1 VRKTIAE
8 RIFHI
13 RYAIRELVPL
23 AKQLEARGEK
33 IIYLNIGDPLK
44 YDFDTPGHIKEAL
57 HKAVL
62 EKHNYYSLSQGDPE
76 LREAIAYK
84 EKTWHG
90 VEIDPSDI
98 VVTQGVSEAIG
109 FVCAVLLNPGDELLV
124 PEPSYPLYNVYPQL
138 YGAKSVVY
146 QCSEENDWQPDIDD
160 IREKITGKTKGIV
173 IINPNNPTGAL
184 YEEKTVKEILDVA
197 AEHSLVVI
205 SDEIYDGIVFEG
217 TFKSTASLTKDTP
230 VIVLN
235 GFSKTFLMTGWRLGY
250 LYIRDPTEKY
260 REDLLQA
267 FIKMA
272 RCRLCAATP
281 IQKAAVAAL
290 RGPLDHLTEMIKKL
304 KERRDYVFKR
314 IKENSYLSSVKPKS
328 AFYIFPRIDV
338 QGTWK
343 NDRDFAEKLLLEEKV
358 LIVHGSGFGKVGKN
372 HFRAVFLPPTPIL
385 EEAFNRIEAFI
396 KKHKKQ

>member
-1 VRKTIAE
+1 MSKNIAE
-8 RIFHI
+8 RISYI
-13 RYAIRELVPL
+13 KYAIRELVPL

-44 YDFDTPGHIKEAL
+44 YDFDTPKHVKEAL
-57 HKAVL
+57 YKAVI

-90 VEIDPSDI
+90 VEVDPSDI

-109 FVCAVLLNPGDELLV
+109 FVCATLLNPGDELLV

-138 YGAKSVVY
+138 YGAKSTVY
-146 QCSEENDWQPDIDD
+146 KCSEDNGWQPDIDD
-160 IREKITGKTKGIV
+160 IKKKITERTKGIV

-184 YEEKTVKEILDVA
+184 YEEKTVKEILDIA
-197 AEHSLVVI
+197 AEHSLIVI

-217 TFKSTASLTKDTP
+217 KFKSTASLTKDTP

-250 LYIRDPTEKY
+250 LYVHDPTGRYK
-260 REDLLQA
+260 DILLQA

-281 IQKAAVAAL
+281 IQKAAAVAL
-290 RGPLDHLTEMIKKL
+290 KGPLDHLTEMVARL
-304 KERRDYVFKR
+304 RERRDYIYKR
-314 IKENSYLSSVKPKS
+314 IEESDYLSAVKPKS
-328 AFYIFPRIDV
+328 AFYIFPKINVKGD
-338 QGTWK
+338 WK
-343 NDRDFAEKLLLEEKV
+343 NDKEFAEKLLIEEKV
-358 LIVHGSGFGKVGKN
+358 LIVHGSGFGKTGEN
-372 HFRAVFLPPTPIL
+372 HFRAVFLPPLNTL

-396 KKHKKQ
+396 RKHKKQ